1 MTFDYEAYNKL
12 FHSEQN
18 SVSNSGNVQ
27 SEKKDAQVDDSAVDE
42 SAADQA
48 DESED
53 QEDNQP
59 DQDESLDG
67 GE

>member
-12 FHSEQN
+12 FHSEQD
-18 SVSNSGNVQ
+18 SASNSGKIP
-27 SEKKDAQVDDSAVDE
+27 SKKKDAQVDDSAVDE

-53 QEDNQP
+53 QED
-59 DQDESLDG
+59 DQSDQEESLDG